1 MPNPNELNSRIHDLQ
16 KQVKELEQ
24 KLAEYTNIEDYY
36 LNKYQEIFVETKKS
50 RDEEIKQE
58 LENMAVE
65 ISVLKKEKD
74 DLSVALEENVTIEKD
89 LKEIEQHL
97 NELYHQTE
105 IITLDAETEINE
117 LEQIG
122 LQTVE
127 QHKEQ
132 MSKYVRKLEKLLVTP
147 YITENII
154 FLKDAMLN
162 YLRGEGFECVKTK
175 KENHRKAATIK
186 RNFEK
191 KNKEFQDTISQLKL
205 DRESLIARY
214 REIENIDINHIQ
226 EEITSF
232 TIHHEKYLDEM
243 MASLEQIKEIHE
255 NVIIDK
261 IKKYSVL
268 GYSKREI
275 GEILDDQLL
284 IFSQELLTVDSVE
297 NKTYQKEK
305 RLKKLQIEAERLKG
319 LDIEKETISEEYK
332 ELQTRYLAMQ
342 KQVQTIE
349 DFNAKVHDT
358 IDNNNQ
364 YHNFAESYISF
375 MNYEKEINKIIDEKK
390 TEIAKI
396 DSLSSTTYSNEEIET
411 TKEAIQSEIDG
422 YERSLEEAKLRIDEF
437 RQNPENEKVLKMLL
451 SVIEYETNL
460 PLIYETLN
468 KLKKQ
473 IDEKYERL
481 TYLKEQLIEYQSV
494 LLQIEGLT
502 NED

>member
-1 MPNPNELNSRIHDLQ
+1 M
-16 KQVKELEQ
+16 
-24 KLAEYTNIEDYY
+24 
-36 LNKYQEIFVETKKS
+36 
-50 RDEEIKQE
+50 
-58 LENMAVE
+58 
-65 ISVLKKEKD
+65 
-74 DLSVALEENVTIEKD
+74 
-89 LKEIEQHL
+89 
-97 NELYHQTE
+97 
-105 IITLDAETEINE
+105 
-117 LEQIG
+117 
-122 LQTVE
+122 
-127 QHKEQ
+127 
-132 MSKYVRKLEKLLVTP
+132 
-147 YITENII
+147 
-154 FLKDAMLN
+154 
-162 YLRGEGFECVKTK
+162 
-175 KENHRKAATIK
+175 
-186 RNFEK
+186 
-191 KNKEFQDTISQLKL
+191 
-205 DRESLIARY
+205 
-214 REIENIDINHIQ
+214 
-226 EEITSF
+226 
-232 TIHHEKYLDEM
+232 
-243 MASLEQIKEIHE
+243 
-255 NVIIDK
+255 
-261 IKKYSVL
+261 
-268 GYSKREI
+268 
-275 GEILDDQLL
+275 
-284 IFSQELLTVDSVE
+284 
-297 NKTYQKEK
+297 
-305 RLKKLQIEAERLKG
+305 KKLQIEAERLKG

>member
-1 MPNPNELNSRIHDLQ
+1 MPNPSELNSKIHELQ
-16 KQVKELEQ
+16 KQVKALEE
-24 KLAEYTNIEDYY
+24 KLSEYTNIEDYY
-36 LNKYQEIFVETKKS
+36 LNKYQEIFVETKKA

-74 DLSVALEENVTIEKD
+74 DLSSALEGNVTIEKQ

-97 NELYHQTE
+97 SELYHQTE
-105 IITLDAETEINE
+105 IITLDAESEINE

-132 MSKYVRKLEKLLVTP
+132 MLKYTKKLEKLLVAP
-147 YITENII
+147 YIVENII
-154 FLKDAMLN
+154 FLKDTMLN

-175 KENHRKAATIK
+175 KENHRKANKIK
-186 RNFEK
+186 KNFEK

-205 DRESLIARY
+205 DRESLIAKY

-226 EEITSF
+226 EEITRF

-243 MASLEQIKEIHE
+243 MASLEQIKEVHE

-261 IKKYSVL
+261 IKKCSVL
-268 GYSKREI
+268 GYTKKEI

-284 IFSQELLTVDSVE
+284 IFSQELLTIDSLE

-305 RLKKLQIEAERLKG
+305 RLKKLQLEAERLKG
-319 LDIEKETISEEYK
+319 LDIEKETINEEYK
-332 ELQTRYLAMQ
+332 ELQTRYLSMQ

-349 DFNAKVHDT
+349 DFNAKVHDI

-375 MNYEKEINKIIDEKK
+375 MNYQDEINRMIDEKK
-390 TEIAKI
+390 LEIEKI
-396 DSLSSTTYSNEEIET
+396 DSLSNSTYSNEEVEA
-411 TKEAIQSEIDG
+411 TKKAIQEEIDG
-422 YERSLEEAKLRIDEF
+422 LERSLEEAKLHIDEF
-437 RQNPENEKVLKMLL
+437 KQNPENEKVLKMLL
-451 SVIEYETNL
+451 SVIDYESNL
-460 PLIYETLN
+460 PIIYETLN

-481 TYLKEQLIEYQSV
+481 IYLKEQLIEYQSV
-494 LLQIEGLT
+494 LMQIEGLT